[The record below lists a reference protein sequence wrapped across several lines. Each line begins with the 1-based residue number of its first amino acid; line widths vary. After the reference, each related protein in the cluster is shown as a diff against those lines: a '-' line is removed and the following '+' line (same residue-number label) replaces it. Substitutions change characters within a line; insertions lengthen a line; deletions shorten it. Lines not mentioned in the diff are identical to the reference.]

1 MAAYPSLTYT
11 CYMATKC
18 SAKPCG
24 EGTHI
29 EYSILRLEKQ
39 IYAEHS
45 FLLQIIFILVSKQQ
59 VSNNNTYTQERTS
72 ESLETYWQH

>member
-45 FLLQIIFILVSKQQ
+45 FLPIISFGWTGQKNLD
-59 VSNNNTYTQERTS
+59 NRS
-72 ESLETYWQH
+72 ETFEKT